1 MGFRDFIIRG
11 LHYYSSASS
20 AAALLLLLLLLL
32 LPVAIATVITVNGN
46 GNNQQKKK
54 KKKTKTKVPL
64 KLKLPPGSVG
74 LPVIG
79 ETLKLIAAYKSENP
93 EPFIAER
100 VRRHGARLFTTH
112 VFGERTV
119 FSADPD
125 FNRLLLCSE
134 GRSVECSYPSS
145 ISTLLGRHSLLLI
158 PAGPAH
164 RRLHSLTLTRLASPA
179 ALRDHGLVH
188 IDHLVARTMSSWLP
202 HPPDQGHGQ
211 GVRVL
216 LLDQAKKLTF
226 DLTVKQLL
234 SIDPGPWTEALRRE
248 YVLLIDAFFS
258 IPLPSFLAFSFT
270 TYGRAIK
277 ARKKVAEALREAIRE
292 KIEERS
298 RRRDQEAGEQQMN
311 GHKKDMLEELLE
323 GEAAGSFSLSEEE
336 IVDFLLALLVAGYET
351 TSTSITLAVKFLTE
365 NPSALV
371 LLRDEQDN
379 IRAMKED
386 ESGAL
391 DWTDYK
397 SMPFTQCVISETLR
411 VANIVSGVFRRA
423 VTDIDYKGYTIPKG
437 CKIFASLRAVHMDEE
452 YFKSAPVF
460 DPWRWQASDA
470 FHQQVASAGVFSPFG
485 GGARLCPGYEL
496 ARVVISVFLHH
507 LVTRFSWEAA
517 EEDRLVFF
525 PTTRTLKGYP
535 ILVRPRA
542 RTHIDQRPC

>member
-1 MGFRDFIIRG
+1 MGFGIIDFIVRG
-11 LHYYSSASS
+11 LHYYSS

-32 LPVAIATVITVNGN
+32 LPVAITPRLYYNYK
-46 GNNQQKKK
+46 QQKQKQKQKKK
-54 KKKTKTKVPL
+54 AAT
-64 KLKLPPGSVG
+64 KLPPGTVG

-100 VRRHGARLFTTH
+100 VRRHGVRLFTTH

-202 HPPDQGHGQ
+202 HPHDQGHGQ

-234 SIDPGPWTEALRRE
+234 SIDPGPWTEALRCE

-298 RRRDQEAGEQQMN
+298 RRRDQEAGEQPMN

-371 LLRDEQDN
+371 LLRDEQDK

-423 VTDIDYKGYTIPKG
+423 VTDINYKGYTIPKG

-470 FHQQVASAGVFSPFG
+470 FHQQVASTGVFSPFG

-507 LVTRFSWEAA
+507 LVTRFSWEAP

-542 RTHIDQRPC
+542 HTHIDQRPC